1 MSSKIDIDRIDD
13 QIMHLLLKDA
23 RLTLKEIAKECGVST
38 VSILNRVNRLKKL
51 GIITGATLFAPLEL
65 YDFEVIAFIGMETE
79 NYADVNK
86 ILIYLKEHTFLVEP
100 SLSIGKYD
108 LHALIY
114 AKDNNDLNER
124 VAVLRSLNGIRKVA
138 VYIWSGIPPMSYD
151 NLDLV
156 PKKR

>member
-38 VSILNRVNRLKKL
+38 VSILNRINRLKKL

-100 SLSIGKYD
+100 SLSIGKY
-108 LHALIY
+108 
-114 AKDNNDLNER
+114 
-124 VAVLRSLNGIRKVA
+124 
-138 VYIWSGIPPMSYD
+138 
-151 NLDLV
+151 
-156 PKKR
+156 